1 MCGPCGVQKSL
12 ATLLVENG
20 QEHLFASWAAPG
32 TDDAK
37 KHAFFAQVKRLHE
50 SYPAPGGLAA
60 YISEW
65 PDTRLTPS
73 TEWDTALHAFLIR
86 SG

>member
-1 MCGPCGVQKSL
+1 MAPLCGRQKSL

-50 SYPAPGGLAA
+50 SYPAPGGLVA

-65 PDTRLTPS
+65 PDTP
-73 TEWDTALHAFLIR
+73 A
-86 SG
+86 